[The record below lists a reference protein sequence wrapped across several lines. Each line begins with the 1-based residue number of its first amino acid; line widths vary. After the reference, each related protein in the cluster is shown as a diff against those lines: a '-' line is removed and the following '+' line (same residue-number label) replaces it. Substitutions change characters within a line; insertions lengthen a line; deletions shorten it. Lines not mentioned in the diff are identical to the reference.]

1 MVGIFA
7 KIFGAVMNFF
17 YLFYKRKKTE
27 DKVVFISRQSE
38 TPSLDFRYL
47 INEIKT
53 NYPQYKVEVL
63 CKMIPASAGG
73 KIKYAGEMF
82 RQMKALATSK
92 VAVLD
97 GYCILASMLNH
108 KSDLKIIQIWHAL
121 GAFKRFGKSILDKEG
136 GKSSKTAA
144 AFKMHNNYDL
154 IAASGDACV
163 PFFAEAFG
171 QPESKFVPIG
181 IPRMDYLTDENEK
194 IRLRGNIFARYPQ
207 LDNGK
212 KNILYVPTFRD
223 NEADT
228 KALREATEE
237 LINRVNYTEYNLIVK
252 HHVVDTNKEEIYID
266 SRMNKTVGE
275 YFTGMDFM
283 AVADYVVTDYSSVLY
298 EALLRD
304 LPLYIYCFD
313 SDKYIDERGFYIDFW
328 RDLPAMY
335 SKNAKGIC
343 DFISGGMRCDA
354 EKEQSFKQAYVN
366 KRFKSITA
374 IYGIIIDELIKNRY
388 DGRFNYGAE
397 NAAEADESVKT
408 DETETEQT
416 AEKITVSDLEM
427 FNNAEVKERINPAE
441 PATPDFETGILPAEE
456 RNGKGADKP
465 EDKAADMD
473 LNDTASEEK
482 DKSAPQPDAA
492 ETEAEKDEQN

>member
-7 KIFGAVMNFF
+7 KLFGAVMNFF

-27 DKVVFISRQSE
+27 DKIVFISRQSE

-63 CKMIPASAGG
+63 CKMIPSSAGG

-97 GYCILASMLNH
+97 GYCILASMLKH

-121 GAFKRFGKSILDKEG
+121 GAFKRFGKSILDKDG
-136 GKSSKTAA
+136 GNSSKTAA

-171 QPESKFVPIG
+171 QPKSKFIPIG

-207 LDNGK
+207 LENGK

-228 KALREATEE
+228 KALREATQE
-237 LINRVNYTEYNLIVK
+237 LVNRVNYTEYNLIVK

-266 SRMNKTVGE
+266 SRMNEITGE

-283 AVADYVVTDYSSVLY
+283 AVADFVVTDYSSVLY

-354 EKEQSFKQAYVN
+354 EKEQSFKHAYVN

-374 IYGIIIDELIKNRY
+374 IYGIIMNELAKGCY
-388 DGRFNYGAE
+388 DGRFNYGDE
-397 NAAEADESVKT
+397 NPAVSDESFKD
-408 DETETEQT
+408 DEALQPND
-416 AEKITVSDLEM
+416 KITESELEM
-427 FNNAEVKERINPAE
+427 FNNAASGESKSQ
-441 PATPDFETGILPAEE
+441 
-456 RNGKGADKP
+456 P
-465 EDKAADMD
+465 E
-473 LNDTASEEK
+473 S
-482 DKSAPQPDAA
+482 S
-492 ETEAEKDEQN
+492 ETEAEKDE

>member
-7 KIFGAVMNFF
+7 KLFGAVMNFF

-27 DKVVFISRQSE
+27 DKIVFISRQSE

-63 CKMIPASAGG
+63 CKMIPSSAGG

-97 GYCILASMLNH
+97 GYCILASMLKH

-136 GKSSKTAA
+136 GNSSKTAA

-171 QPESKFVPIG
+171 QPESKFIPIG

-207 LDNGK
+207 LENGK

-228 KALREATEE
+228 KALREATQE
-237 LINRVNYTEYNLIVK
+237 LVNRVNYTEYNLIVK

-266 SRMNKTVGE
+266 SRMNEITGE

-283 AVADYVVTDYSSVLY
+283 AVADFVVTDYSSVLY

-304 LPLYIYCFD
+304 LPLYVYCFD

-354 EKEQSFKQAYVN
+354 EKEQSFKHAYVN

-374 IYGIIIDELIKNRY
+374 IYGIIMNELAQGCY

-397 NAAEADESVKT
+397 NPAVSDESFKD
-408 DETETEQT
+408 DEALQPND
-416 AEKITVSDLEM
+416 KITESELEM
-427 FNNAEVKERINPAE
+427 FNNAASGESKSQ
-441 PATPDFETGILPAEE
+441 
-456 RNGKGADKP
+456 P
-465 EDKAADMD
+465 E
-473 LNDTASEEK
+473 S
-482 DKSAPQPDAA
+482 S
-492 ETEAEKDEQN
+492 ETEAEKDE

>member
-1 MVGIFA
+1 
-7 KIFGAVMNFF
+7 
-17 YLFYKRKKTE
+17 
-27 DKVVFISRQSE
+27 
-38 TPSLDFRYL
+38 
-47 INEIKT
+47 
-53 NYPQYKVEVL
+53 
-63 CKMIPASAGG
+63 
-73 KIKYAGEMF
+73 
-82 RQMKALATSK
+82 
-92 VAVLD
+92 
-97 GYCILASMLNH
+97 MLNH

-194 IRLRGNIFARYPQ
+194 IRLRGNVFARYPQ

-408 DETETEQT
+408 DETKTEQT

-427 FNNAEVKERINPAE
+427 FNNAEIKERISPAE

-456 RNGKGADKP
+456 RNGEGADKP

>member
-7 KIFGAVMNFF
+7 KLFGAVMNFF

-27 DKVVFISRQSE
+27 DKIVFISRQSE

-63 CKMIPASAGG
+63 CKMIPSSAGG

-97 GYCILASMLNH
+97 GYCILASMLKH

-136 GKSSKTAA
+136 GNSSKTAA

-171 QPESKFVPIG
+171 QPESKFIPIG

-207 LDNGK
+207 LENGK

-228 KALREATEE
+228 KALREATQE
-237 LINRVNYTEYNLIVK
+237 LVNRVNYTEYNLIVK

-266 SRMNKTVGE
+266 SRMNEITGE

-283 AVADYVVTDYSSVLY
+283 AVADFVVTDYSSVLY

-304 LPLYIYCFD
+304 LPLYVYCFD

-354 EKEQSFKQAYVN
+354 EKEQSFKHAYVN

-374 IYGIIIDELIKNRY
+374 IYGIIMNELAKGCY
-388 DGRFNYGAE
+388 DGRFNYGDE
-397 NAAEADESVKT
+397 NPAVSDESFKD
-408 DETETEQT
+408 DEALQPND
-416 AEKITVSDLEM
+416 KITESELEM
-427 FNNAEVKERINPAE
+427 FNNAASGESKSQ
-441 PATPDFETGILPAEE
+441 
-456 RNGKGADKP
+456 P
-465 EDKAADMD
+465 E
-473 LNDTASEEK
+473 S
-482 DKSAPQPDAA
+482 S
-492 ETEAEKDEQN
+492 ETEAEKDE

>member
-223 NEADT
+223 NEIGRASC
-228 KALREATEE
+228 RE
-237 LINRVNYTEYNLIVK
+237 RV
-252 HHVVDTNKEEIYID
+252 
-266 SRMNKTVGE
+266 
-275 YFTGMDFM
+275 
-283 AVADYVVTDYSSVLY
+283 
-298 EALLRD
+298 
-304 LPLYIYCFD
+304 
-313 SDKYIDERGFYIDFW
+313 
-328 RDLPAMY
+328 
-335 SKNAKGIC
+335 
-343 DFISGGMRCDA
+343 
-354 EKEQSFKQAYVN
+354 
-366 KRFKSITA
+366 
-374 IYGIIIDELIKNRY
+374 
-388 DGRFNYGAE
+388 
-397 NAAEADESVKT
+397 
-408 DETETEQT
+408 
-416 AEKITVSDLEM
+416 
-427 FNNAEVKERINPAE
+427 
-441 PATPDFETGILPAEE
+441 
-456 RNGKGADKP
+456 
-465 EDKAADMD
+465 
-473 LNDTASEEK
+473 
-482 DKSAPQPDAA
+482 
-492 ETEAEKDEQN
+492 

>member
-7 KIFGAVMNFF
+7 KLFGAVMNFF

-27 DKVVFISRQSE
+27 DKIVFISRQSE

-63 CKMIPASAGG
+63 CKMIPSSAGG

-97 GYCILASMLNH
+97 GYCILASMLKH

-136 GKSSKTAA
+136 GNSSKTAA

-171 QPESKFVPIG
+171 QPESKFIPIG

-207 LDNGK
+207 LENGK

-228 KALREATEE
+228 KVLREATQE
-237 LINRVNYTEYNLIVK
+237 LVNRVNYTEYNLIVK

-266 SRMNKTVGE
+266 SRMNEITGE

-283 AVADYVVTDYSSVLY
+283 AVADFVVTDYSSVLY

-354 EKEQSFKQAYVN
+354 EKEQSFKHAYVN

-374 IYGIIIDELIKNRY
+374 IYGIIMNELAKGCY

-397 NAAEADESVKT
+397 NPAVSDESVKD
-408 DETETEQT
+408 DEALQPND
-416 AEKITVSDLEM
+416 KITESELEM
-427 FNNAEVKERINPAE
+427 FNNAASAE
-441 PATPDFETGILPAEE
+441 S
-456 RNGKGADKP
+456 KSQP
-465 EDKAADMD
+465 E
-473 LNDTASEEK
+473 S
-482 DKSAPQPDAA
+482 S
-492 ETEAEKDEQN
+492 ETEAEKDE